1 MGLSLLDNIAA
12 LQAENAIQTNSNN
25 LQTTLFQLSTGS
37 RLNSG
42 ADDPAG
48 LSIANELQASIAA
61 LQQSSSNA
69 NSGIGLAQTA
79 DGSFAQVTT
88 LLDRAVTLATEAS
101 NGGLSTSQATALN
114 TEYQSIQAE
123 INRIGTSTTF
133 NGTSVFSASTTSIFL
148 SDAGSNSTIAFTV
161 GTLSTA
167 AAPAGLGLAG
177 TDLLTTTDAQA
188 ALTAINT
195 AVGTVASDRGTLG
208 ASLNRLQSAQNVI
221 NVQVQNIT
229 SAESSIT
236 SANIPQ
242 DVSNLAQQ
250 TVLEQTG
257 IAALSQANQQTEA
270 LLALFR

>member
-1 MGLSLLDNIAA
+1 MGLSLLNNIAA

-101 NGGLSTSQATALN
+101 NGGLSTSQATALDN
-114 TEYQSIQAE
+114 EYTSIKNE
-123 INRIGTSTTF
+123 IDRIGTSTTF
-133 NGTSVFSASTTSIFL
+133 NGTSVFSATTTSIFL
-148 SDAGSNSTIAFTV
+148 SDAGSSSTIAFAV
-161 GTLSTA
+161 GTLSS
-167 AAPAGLGLAG
+167 AGLGLS
-177 TDLLTTTDAQA
+177 TTNLTSTTNAQA
-188 ALTAINT
+188 ALTAIDT
-195 AVGTVASDRGTLG
+195 AVGTVAADRGTLG

-242 DVSNLAQQ
+242 DVSHLAQE

-270 LLALFR
+270 LLALFK